1 VTSSFKIV
9 KCEKQ
14 YWEFVRLLRI
24 DLRVLDGFVNKSEIS
39 KNQQEAYMEQFSDYY
54 RIALLEDKPVG
65 FFGVIENDIRIC
77 VHPDYQNQGIG
88 KLLVKS
94 CSLIWPNAVAKIK
107 VSNEASIKLFESCG
121 YQLEFLLYRKHIK
134 CE

>member
-1 VTSSFKIV
+1 MSSSFKIV

-39 KNQQEAYMEQFSDYY
+39 KNQQEAYMEQFSDCY

-94 CSLIWPNAVAKIK
+94 CSLIWPNAGAKIK

-121 YQLEFLLYRKHIK
+121 YQLEFLLYRKHFK
-134 CE
+134 SE

>member
-1 VTSSFKIV
+1 MKSSFKIV

-24 DLRVLDGFVNKSEIS
+24 DVRVSDGFVNKSDIS
-39 KNQQEAYMEQFSDYY
+39 KDQQVVYMEQFSHNY
-54 RIALLEDKPVG
+54 RVALLEDKPVG
-65 FFGVIENDIRIC
+65 FFGVIEDDIRIC

-88 KLLVKS
+88 KLIVKS

-107 VSNEASIKLFESCG
+107 ASNKSSQVLFESCG
-121 YQLEFLLYRKHIK
+121 YQLEFLLYRKPIMS
-134 CE
+134 E

>member
-1 VTSSFKIV
+1 MTSSFEIV

-94 CSLIWPNAVAKIK
+94 CSLIWPNAGAKIK

-134 CE
+134 SE